1 LLNIGKFPK
10 VVLIFLEM
18 EIMFNNQPITVSEA
32 TTLESVLKTNGLLD
46 KKGIAVAVN
55 ASVIQKVNWTN
66 TKLKTND
73 KIMVITATAGG

>member
-1 LLNIGKFPK
+1 
-10 VVLIFLEM
+10 M
-18 EIMFNNQPITVSEA
+18 EITLNNQPIAVSDEA
-32 TTLESVLKTNGLLD
+32 TLGSVLKSNGLLD

-55 ASVIQKVNWTN
+55 ASVIQKTNWQK